1 MQAYRKHTGWLLVL
15 PVLWGLGLV
24 FFFGVNLVY
33 KDDWRIVEMLKQFRD
48 FGFDPRALF
57 SLHNEHR
64 IALPRI
70 ALMLSGL
77 WTDYNTRVQMFLSQ
91 AVVLAVYGIY
101 LAYIRTID
109 SARRQ
114 PGAAPGNWALGVSL
128 LAGLACYHSKQ
139 YENFLWAFQIG
150 FLLVS
155 MFAVLSFYFF
165 AKALDGGPRANF
177 VAAILCGIAA
187 ELSCLQGL
195 FVFPIFAAL
204 QIWLWAV
211 ERKSPGRRLG
221 WVLAC
226 AALSWIAYFVHFQ
239 KPPGHSTYA
248 AGSVAS
254 AVAYFFASAGSI
266 AAARQAAPAVV
277 LGGILWAVIVA
288 LIVHLVRHRRTRESL
303 FPLGMI
309 LFSAAVSA
317 SLAVGRSGAELGVAG
332 AMTSRYA
339 TFSLM
344 GFIGILLVV
353 YREYPDPAAAAAGGR
368 RMWRACACFLGLLGL
383 CLLGTNFLYIIPCR
397 KWRAER
403 LEDVRAMQNCRTVE
417 WVDLK
422 RLGPFAD
429 REDAWRFI
437 DIAKDYEWNV
447 FSK

>member
-1 MQAYRKHTGWLLVL
+1 MQAYKKSTGWLLAL

-24 FFFGVNLVY
+24 FFFGVNLIY

-77 WTDYNTRVQMFLSQ
+77 WTDYNTRIQMFLNQS
-91 AVVLAVYGIY
+91 AVLAMYGIY
-101 LAYIRTID
+101 LAYIREID
-109 SARRQ
+109 SVRRS
-114 PGAAPGNWALGVSL
+114 PGAARGNWALGVSL
-128 LAGLACYHSKQ
+128 LAGLACYHAKQ

-150 FLLVS
+150 FLLVAL
-155 MFAVLSFYFF
+155 FAVLSFYFF
-165 AKALDGGPRANF
+165 AKALNGGTRANF
-177 VAAILCGIAA
+177 VAAILCGFAA
-187 ELSCLQGL
+187 VLSSLQGL
-195 FVFPIFAAL
+195 FVFPIMAAL

-226 AALSWIAYFVHFQ
+226 AALSWIAYFFHYQ
-239 KPPGHSTYA
+239 KPAGHSDYM

-254 AVAYFFASAGSI
+254 AVAFFFASAGSI
-266 AAARQAAPAVV
+266 AAAKQAAPAVV
-277 LGGILWAVIVA
+277 LGGILWVVIAA
-288 LIVHLVRHRRTRESL
+288 LVVHLARRRRSRESL

-317 SLAVGRSGAELGVAG
+317 SLAVGRSGMAAGAAG

-344 GFIGILLVV
+344 GFLGILLVF
-353 YREYPDPAAAAAGGR
+353 YREYPDPAGAPSGVPR
-368 RMWRACACFLGLLGL
+368 VWRAGACFLGLLGL
-383 CLLGTNFLYIIPCR
+383 CLLGTNFLYVLPCR

-403 LEDVRAMQNCRTVE
+403 LEDVRTMQNCRTAE
-417 WVDLK
+417 WIDLK
-422 RLGPFAD
+422 RLGPFGD

-437 DIAKDYEWNV
+437 EIAKEYEWNV